1 MAEQQDP
8 RVEPGTDVD
17 PASDGGMAA
26 ADPLPP
32 PEAPA
37 EEAARGDWELSGVA
51 DGETDPLAECLV
63 LLARALD
70 RPISPTAATA
80 GLPLVDGRLTP
91 SLCVRAAARAG
102 LTARILKRRL
112 EELVP
117 ALVPCILLLR
127 GRRACVLVGR
137 TADGRMRVALPEAAG
152 GIADLD
158 ADELAEDYI
167 GHAVVARPAP
177 AGERGDEEARRRPA
191 GHWFWSVLLRQWPL
205 YAEVAV
211 AAVMINLFVLASPL
225 FTMNVYDRVV
235 PNRAIETLW
244 VLAIGAV
251 TVFGFDFL
259 LRTLRGYFVDSAGRI
274 ADIKL
279 ASRIFEHVLGIRME
293 ARPASAGAFAN
304 HLREFESLRDF
315 FASATI
321 TTLIDLPFVFLFIG
335 VIALIG
341 GPIALVPAIAV
352 PLVLGVGLLVQIP
365 LDRVVR
371 ATFRQ
376 AAARHGLLVEAING
390 LETIKAVGAEGRTQR
405 AFEQYVAETALS
417 ANRAR
422 LLSAITVNTTA
433 LASNLVTVG
442 IVVYGVHLIA
452 EGQLTVGALVACT
465 IIAGRTMAPLAQ
477 TAGVL
482 TRFHQAKMAYTT
494 LDKVMKLPVE
504 RPPGMR
510 FLHRPTLDGAIELRG
525 VRFRYPRQKEWA
537 LDGVDLVIRPGERVG
552 IVGRIGSGKTTIG
565 KLILG
570 LYEPQ
575 EGAVLVDGVDVRQI
589 DPADLRRNIG
599 AVLQDAVLFQGTLRE
614 NIVLGA
620 GTIDDATVLRAARL
634 AGVEDFARHHPLGYD
649 MPIGERGEALSGGQ
663 RQAVALA
670 RALLLD
676 PPILVLDEPT
686 SAMDNGA
693 ENALMR
699 RLAPVLKGRTLLL
712 VTHRGSLLA
721 LVERI
726 VVVDAGRVVADGPRD
741 RVLEALRQGRI
752 RGVRQ

>member
-1 MAEQQDP
+1 MADELPHANQ
-8 RVEPGTDVD
+8 GDVD
-17 PASDGGMAA
+17 IGEPAERQPASD
-26 ADPLPP
+26 PSPP
-32 PEAPA
+32 AGQLA
-37 EEAARGDWELSGVA
+37 EEVAREEWELSGA
-51 DGETDPLAECLV
+51 PDREDDPLAECLV
-63 LLARALD
+63 LLARSLD

-102 LTARILKRRL
+102 LTARILRRPL
-112 EELVP
+112 EEL
-117 ALVPCILLLR
+117 AGGLVPCILLLR
-127 GRRACVLVGR
+127 GRRACVLLGR
-137 TADGRMRVALPEAAG
+137 AGDGRMRVALPEAAG
-152 GIADLD
+152 GVVEIDPA
-158 ADELAEDYI
+158 ELAADYL
-167 GHAVVARPAP
+167 GHAIVARPVP
-177 AGERGDEEARRRPA
+177 MGERGDEVARRRPA

-205 YAEVAV
+205 YAEVAL
-211 AAVMINLFVLASPL
+211 AALMINLFVLASPL
-225 FTMNVYDRVV
+225 FIMNVYDRVV

-251 TVFGFDFL
+251 TVFLFDFL

-279 ASRIFEHVLGIRME
+279 ASRIFEQVLGIRME

-321 TTLIDLPFVFLFIG
+321 TTLIDLPFVFLFVGI
-335 VIALIG
+335 IALIG
-341 GPIALVPAIAV
+341 GPIALVPAVAV
-352 PLVLGVGLLVQIP
+352 PLVLAVGLLVQIP

-376 AAARHGLLVEAING
+376 AAAKHGLLVEAING

-422 LLSAITVNTTA
+422 LLSAVTVNTTA

-452 EGQLTVGALVACT
+452 EGELTVGALVACT

-482 TRFHQAKMAYTT
+482 TRFHQAKTAYAT
-494 LDKVMKLPVE
+494 LDRVMNLPVE
-504 RPPGMR
+504 RPPETR
-510 FLHRPTLDGAIELRG
+510 FLHRPTFDGAIELRG

-537 LDGVDLVIRPGERVG
+537 LDGIDLVVRPGERVG
-552 IVGRIGSGKTTIG
+552 IIGRVGSGKTTIE
-565 KLILG
+565 KLVLG

-575 EGAVLVDGVDVRQI
+575 EGAVLIDGVDLRQI

-599 AVLQDAVLFQGTLRE
+599 AVLQDTVLFQGTLRE
-614 NIVLGA
+614 NIALGA
-620 GTIDDATVLRAARL
+620 GSVDDATILRASRL
-634 AGVEDFARHHPLGYD
+634 AGVEEFARRHPAGYD

-686 SAMDNGA
+686 SAMDNAA

-721 LVERI
+721 LVERL
-726 VVVDAGRVVADGPRD
+726 VVVDAGRIVADGPRD
-741 RVLEALRQGRI
+741 RILEALRQGRI
-752 RGVRQ
+752 RGSRP

>member
-1 MAEQQDP
+1 MSHEDDTRAAPDADVVGP
-8 RVEPGTDVD
+8 EPAPGPEV
-17 PASDGGMAA
+17 PS
-26 ADPLPP
+26 ADPGEWQAP
-32 PEAPA
+32 PEQGP
-37 EEAARGDWELSGVA
+37 E
-51 DGETDPLAECLV
+51 DPLRDCLV
-63 LLARALD
+63 LLARLLE

-80 GLPLVDGRLTP
+80 GLPLADGRLTP
-91 SLCVRAAARAG
+91 TLCVRAAARAG
-102 LTARILKRRL
+102 LVARILRRSL
-112 EELVP
+112 DELL
-117 ALVPCILLLR
+117 AGLVPCILLLR
-127 GRRACVLVGR
+127 GRRACVLLGR
-137 TADGRMRVALPEAAG
+137 TDGGRLRVARPEAAG
-152 GIADLD
+152 GEDTVPPEDL
-158 ADELAEDYI
+158 AREYLGLAI
-167 GHAVVARPAP
+167 VARPVP
-177 AGERGDEEARRRPA
+177 GSERGDEEARRRPA

-205 YAEVAV
+205 YAEVLL
-211 AAVMINLFVLASPL
+211 AALMINLFVLASPL
-225 FTMNVYDRVV
+225 FVMNVYDRVV

-251 TVFGFDFL
+251 TVFAFDFL

-279 ASRIFEHVLGIRME
+279 ASRIFEQVLGIRME

-315 FASATI
+315 FASATV
-321 TTLIDLPFVFLFIG
+321 TTLVDLPFVLLFIG
-335 VIALIG
+335 LIALIG
-341 GPIALVPAIAV
+341 GPLALVPAVAV
-352 PLVLGVGLLVQIP
+352 PIVLGVALLVQIP

-376 AAARHGLLVEAING
+376 AAAKHGLLVEAING
-390 LETIKAVGAEGRTQR
+390 LETLKAVGAEGRTQR
-405 AFEQYVAETALS
+405 AFEQYVADTALS
-417 ANRAR
+417 ANRSR
-422 LLSAITVNTTA
+422 LLSAITVNFTA
-433 LASNLVTVG
+433 LASNLVYVG
-442 IVVYGVHLIA
+442 TVVYGVYLIA
-452 EGQLTVGALVACT
+452 EGELTVGALVACS

-482 TRFHQAKMAYTT
+482 TRFHQAKMAYRT
-494 LDKVMKLPVE
+494 LDRIMQLPAE
-504 RPPGMR
+504 RPAGAR
-510 FLHRPTLDGAIELRG
+510 FVHRPTLDGAIELRR

-599 AVLQDAVLFQGTLRE
+599 CVLQDGLLFQGTLRE
-614 NIVLGA
+614 NITLGA
-620 GTIDDATVLRAARL
+620 GVVDDATLLRAARI
-634 AGVEDFARHHPLGYD
+634 AGVEDFARRHPLGYD
-649 MPIGERGEALSGGQ
+649 MPIGERGEALSGGE

-686 SAMDNGA
+686 SAMDNAG

-699 RLAPVLKGRTLLL
+699 RLAGVLEGKTLVL

-721 LVERI
+721 LVQRL
-726 VVVDAGRVVADGPRD
+726 VVVDGGRIVADGPRD

-752 RGVRQ
+752 RGAR